1 MTTWSDQ
8 AIIYQIYPKSFQD
21 SNGDGVGDLNGI
33 RLRIPYLKALGV
45 TAVWLNPI
53 FTSPQVDNG
62 YDVAN
67 YYAVDPQMGTMADL
81 EALVA
86 ALHAA
91 GLRVILDFVM
101 NHTSDQH
108 PWFQDAI
115 QSPDSLYRDYYIFA
129 GQNNRRPNNWGSF
142 FGGSVWTP
150 DPAGSGQSYF
160 HLFDRRMPDLNWA
173 NPEVRH
179 AMQDV
184 ADFWLAKGIDGL
196 RLDAFI
202 HIAKAPLAQDWPT
215 AAGDDALVIAEPF
228 FANRP
233 QVQDWLRPFCQH
245 IKADYPDA
253 VLLGEAA
260 SASVDLAA
268 AYTAKSNQLMDSVV
282 TFRYFTD
289 RPVANPQLPAA
300 YQPREM
306 DWLAFKR
313 VQATWQQT
321 LVAPPT
327 LYWSNHDMARLA
339 TRVAHDP
346 LQARSLAMLMYLQRG
361 IPIIYYG
368 EELGMQNLR
377 LPNAAAFADAT
388 VTAFVAQVAAAGG
401 SAGEALAWVNRTH
414 KLPARGPMPWGDA
427 GVAGGEA
434 AGAGAAAQATGA
446 TAPDSAATHSTT
458 PDPAAAQSTAPDAAA
473 AQATTP
479 DASAAPDA
487 VTARQDAAAAG
498 FTTGTPWLTGQAA
511 ATDTV
516 AEQAQ
521 DPNSLLVFYRDL
533 IALKK
538 QPLFATGSY
547 HLLNT
552 ADTIYA
558 YRRDYKGQ
566 QALVA
571 VNLSA
576 TPAVLQTPLAGLAR
590 RLTAG
595 SVTRHG
601 DTLKLDPHAGV
612 VLTTR

>member
-115 QSPDSLYRDYYIFA
+115 HSADSLYRDYYIFA

-142 FGGSVWTP
+142 FGGSVWAE

-202 HIAKAPLAQDWPT
+202 HIAKAPLEQDWPT
-215 AAGDDALVIAEPF
+215 AAGDDEPVIAEPF

-233 QVQDWLRPFCQH
+233 QVQDWLQPFCQH

-253 VLLGEAA
+253 LLLGEAA

-268 AYTAKSNQLMDSVV
+268 AYTAKSSQLMDSVV

-289 RPVANPQLPAA
+289 RPVSNPQLPAA

-346 LQARSLAMLMYLQRG
+346 IQARSLAMLMYLQRG

-368 EELGMQNLR
+368 EELGMQNLQ
-377 LPNAAAFADAT
+377 LPDPAAFADAT
-388 VTAFVAQVAAAGG
+388 VTAFVAQVEAAGG
-401 SAGEALAWVNRTH
+401 TTEEALAWVNRTH

-427 GVAGGEA
+427 GIAGAEA
-434 AGAGAAAQATGA
+434 ADADGAAAAIGA
-446 TAPDSAATHSTT
+446 T
-458 PDPAAAQSTAPDAAA
+458 AQSTAP
-473 AQATTP
+473 
-479 DASAAPDA
+479 
-487 VTARQDAAAAG
+487 VAAG
-498 FTTGTPWLTGQAA
+498 FTTGTPWLTGRAA
-511 ATDTV
+511 AGATA
-516 AEQAQ
+516 AEQDQ
-521 DPNSLLVFYRDL
+521 DPTSLLFFYHDL

-538 QPLFATGSY
+538 QPLFATGNY
-547 HLLNT
+547 QLLST

-558 YRRDYKGQ
+558 YRRTLADR

-576 TPAVLQTPLAGLAR
+576 APAVLQLPLAGMAR
-590 RLTAG
+590 QLTAG
-595 SVTRHG
+595 VVTRHG
-601 DTLKLDPHAGV
+601 DTLKLGPHAGV